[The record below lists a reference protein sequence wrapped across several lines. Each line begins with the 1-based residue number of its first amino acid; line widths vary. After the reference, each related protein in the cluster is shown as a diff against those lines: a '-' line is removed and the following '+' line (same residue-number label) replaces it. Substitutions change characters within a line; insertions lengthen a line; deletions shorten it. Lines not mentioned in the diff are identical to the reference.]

1 VIGNVKYGVLAGNVN
16 YGVLAGDVVYK
27 TTLIRRKSILSNLR

>member
-27 TTLIRRKSILSNLR
+27 TTLIRRKSILSNL